1 VIPSAGV
8 GWWDQIWRDK
18 TEDWVCDWLAPSQV
32 PGDALSGEV
41 EPESSYLSIFLKSAR
56 IVDVRKGL
64 TTFYGVV
71 HSYIKLPQRSTQDA
85 EFNVVTTPAALK
97 NIDAEHID
105 RVIQVN
111 QRLLGP
117 VPYLGGDLEIE
128 VGLFSVA
135 ASDLAAPY
143 LSLLEQLSRTAGV
156 SFVSAALPFASP
168 IIEGVKL
175 LSGNP
180 KQATL
185 EVGLSM
191 TQERPRQG
199 YLVVIRAPKEDID
212 LKDVRVDP
220 ADFRLSRNGQP
231 LGPYPYMVFELRSN
245 TQRSDWAKIP
255 ELAAAYQEVQSEYR
269 AGRADRVQEA
279 LLLFHHTA
287 LTCNDLLPDDAQK
300 LSAKVEAAYR
310 EVGPPTPVRRG
321 SPGSSTVLPD
331 LGRIGLYG

>member
-1 VIPSAGV
+1 V

-18 TEDWVCDWLAPSQV
+18 TEDWICDWLPSSQV
-32 PGDALSGEV
+32 PSDALTGEV

-85 EFNVVTTPAALK
+85 EFNVVTTPAGLK

-117 VPYLGGDLEIE
+117 VPYFGGDLEMEI
-128 VGLFSVA
+128 GLFSVA

-143 LSLLEQLSRTAGV
+143 LTLLEKLSRTAGV
-156 SFVSAALPFASP
+156 SFVSSALPFAGP
-168 IIEGVKL
+168 IIEGIKL

-185 EVGLSM
+185 EVGFSM
-191 TQERPRQG
+191 TQPRPKQG
-199 YLVVIRAPKEDID
+199 YLVVIRAPKESIE
-212 LKDVRVDP
+212 LKNIKVDP
-220 ADFRLSRNGQP
+220 ADFRLSNNGQP
-231 LGPYPYMVFELRSN
+231 LGPYPYMVFELRSE
-245 TQRSDWAKIP
+245 TQRLDWAKIP
-255 ELAAAYQEVQSEYR
+255 ELSVAYQEVQTEYR
-269 AGRADRVQEA
+269 AGRADRIQEA

-287 LTCNDLLPDDAQK
+287 LTCNDLLPDDAEK
-300 LSAKVEAAYR
+300 LSAKVEAVYKA
-310 EVGPPTPVRRG
+310 VGPPAAARRDSLTSG
-321 SPGSSTVLPD
+321 ATLPD
-331 LGRIGLYG
+331 LGRINLYGA